1 MATVMAIH
9 TTSPITKR
17 RANLLVRNFLDQIFG
32 RRTGSTALAKP
43 NMLYGLLLADPVQW
57 AERRTAR
64 EPDEEACICHSADR
78 IAGMGANQIAAQERD
93 GACRSLCAHWPDRR
107 RQTGLFDEVRK
118 FAGPAATAS
127 AGRNQCATGSGAGSA
142 TKRVFRSVLRKKET
156 GRIGAA
162 FSRANSNSRRIHG
175 RIGLCWHGKRP

>member
-1 MATVMAIH
+1 MATAMPIH
-9 TTSPITKR
+9 TTLPITKR
-17 RANLLVRNFLDQIFG
+17 RANLLVKNFSVQIFG
-32 RRTGSTALAKP
+32 RRTSSTAFAES

-142 TKRVFRSVLRKKET
+142 TKRVFRSVLRKTEA

-162 FSRANSNSRRIHG
+162 FQERTATQRAFM
-175 RIGLCWHGKRP
+175 IGSGS